1 MTTRYTPLYSAI
13 AALEANHQKPDFVD
27 AKPGFPFKQIYQGQ
41 QAILDKVKDKESF
54 CLTSHTGFGKTPVFL
69 SLIRDGPAIVIEPR
83 KFLQTQV
90 SKYYNDFVLFG
101 RSGYTCPLAPNY
113 NGSKTAA
120 MAPCLLKEDCSGTSF
135 KKDCEKA
142 RKGQCNDK
150 CKVFP
155 VYSQKSSICDFDELG
170 KCGESNGHKMSYD
183 DCMDSDAPCGFSN
196 QTECERAHFS
206 VIGTSYRIYPCE
218 RCQYMQAVLDAQ
230 HTLSA
235 GGTVICNFGNFWNL
249 LKSAKSVVV
258 DEADLFFR
266 EISAPMKLKY
276 SVPKK
281 DASLDIKALLT
292 KEVKGLTDAVEEL
305 SARQK
310 YAAQNLLYSAKFLLL
325 HHDLCFMYQRKDSFY
340 IEIDPRNTN
349 ILQQKLFK
357 DKRVIIVSATP
368 GSFDLPSYSAS
379 IHQRCGIYFAP
390 VGNLTSRSLKANPY
404 LMSTAAKAIAEI
416 STYMEL
422 VYDADKVIVFCGNLG
437 THAASLYTILG
448 ERDCV
453 LHQSGKLA
461 ESLEAYKQS
470 GKKYFLVA
478 GAEYGLDADWCKL
491 QFLLKHPFPNLDER
505 ARTLQRT
512 MGPEFNTYYENEARR
527 RVIQTFGRNVRGF
540 DDFGITI
547 CLDSKTNDDYVKNRN
562 LYPEWVRD
570 RIDTKV
576 Y

>member
-13 AALEANHQKPDFVD
+13 AALEANHQPPDFVD
-27 AKPGFPFKQIYQGQ
+27 AKPGFPFKQIYRGQ

-101 RSGYTCPLAPNY
+101 RSGYTCPLAQNY

-142 RKGQCNDK
+142 RKGHCTDK
-150 CKVFP
+150 CKVF
-155 VYSQKSSICDFDELG
+155 QD
-170 KCGESNGHKMSYD
+170 M
-183 DCMDSDAPCGFSN
+183 GF
-196 QTECERAHFS
+196 
-206 VIGTSYRIYPCE
+206 SYRIYPCDK
-218 RCQYMQAVLDAQ
+218 CQYMQAVQDAQ

-249 LKSAKSVVV
+249 LKSAKSVVI

-281 DASLDIKALLT
+281 DSGLDIKALLT

-305 SARQK
+305 SAKQK

-368 GSFDLPSYSAS
+368 GAFDLPSYSAS

-547 CLDSKTNDDYVKNRN
+547 CLDSKTNDDYVKNKN
-562 LYPEWVRD
+562 LYPEWVQD
-570 RIDTKV
+570 RIDTRV